1 MSAMLATNRWAPSV
15 TQALRYRSLLSCM
28 MLRSPGVAV
37 SRRMFSSSGEAVPLG
52 KVRNVAIIAHVDHGK
67 TTLVDTLL
75 RQTMQDGD
83 KMSGSMDCNE
93 LEMERG
99 ITILSKVTRLE
110 WKGHVLNIVDTPGHA
125 DFGGEVERVMSMVDG
140 VVLLVDIV
148 QGPRTQT
155 KFVLQKALALP
166 HVQPIVVINKADRT
180 TDRSQ
185 DQIETEIFDLFCSL
199 NATEQ
204 QLDYR
209 TMYASAR
216 DGWAV
221 TDYADIKDES
231 KRQNCYCILD
241 SIVDLI
247 KPPIETRTEQ
257 NGDKFSMLVTTIEKP
272 PSTMNLSWTSTGKIY
287 SGAIKKGEH
296 HVHSRIWIIKE
307 ASATSAV
314 SRMGIVFISKDES
327 HLQPRRLITDPYLT
341 VKVYIK
347 SPEGNVIAK
356 EKVRELTVMKGLNRE
371 IVKSAATGDI
381 VAITLGGNVIP
392 SVADTIC
399 SAQDVEPIPSIP
411 IDPPVMSLKL
421 SVNTSPLAGKDGKF
435 LTIEAMWK
443 RLVRETTNNVAIKAE
458 RTPEKDGLIVKG
470 RGELQLSIL
479 AEQMRR
485 EGFEMTVSQPTV
497 VTRVVDGE
505 KQEPYEEVVILA
517 DNELASIFADKLASR
532 GGELTE
538 LVPQKGNESL
548 LKAVISSR
556 NLMGFRTYVREKS
569 QGKAVMMSTLVGF
582 KKWQK
587 SIPSNRDRVLISAGQ
602 GICTEHDLVHM
613 SHKGTLF
620 VKPNDQVYVGQIIG
634 VHNGDQE
641 LDMNPTKGKREQE
654 IRRKNKEI
662 KEVLPPHKPFTLDEA
677 LGFIEEDECVE
688 ITPHRLAIR
697 KNVLDPGLRKSQK
710 RKEGKN

>member
-1 MSAMLATNRWAPSV
+1 
-15 TQALRYRSLLSCM
+15 
-28 MLRSPGVAV
+28 
-37 SRRMFSSSGEAVPLG
+37 
-52 KVRNVAIIAHVDHGK
+52 
-67 TTLVDTLL
+67 
-75 RQTMQDGD
+75 
-83 KMSGSMDCNE
+83 
-93 LEMERG
+93 
-99 ITILSKVTRLE
+99 
-110 WKGHVLNIVDTPGHA
+110 
-125 DFGGEVERVMSMVDG
+125 
-140 VVLLVDIV
+140 
-148 QGPRTQT
+148 
-155 KFVLQKALALP
+155 
-166 HVQPIVVINKADRT
+166 
-180 TDRSQ
+180 
-185 DQIETEIFDLFCSL
+185 IFDLFCSL

-204 QLDYR
+204 QLDYQ
-209 TMYASAR
+209 TIYASAR

-221 TDYADIKDES
+221 TDYDHIKDES
-231 KRQNCYCILD
+231 RRRNCYCVLD
-241 SIVDLI
+241 AIVDLI
-247 KPPIETRTEQ
+247 KPPIETRAEQ
-257 NGDKFSMLVTTIEKP
+257 NGDKFSMLVTTVEKP

-287 SGAIKKGEH
+287 SGSIKKG
-296 HVHSRIWIIKE
+296 
-307 ASATSAV
+307 
-314 SRMGIVFISKDES
+314 D
-327 HLQPRRLITDPYLT
+327 L
-341 VKVYIK
+341 VYIK
-347 SPEGNVIAK
+347 SSDGNIVGK

-371 IVKSAATGDI
+371 IVKSASTGDI
-381 VAITLGGNVIP
+381 VAATLGGNIVP

-517 DNELASIFADKLASR
+517 ENELASIFADKLSSR
-532 GGELTE
+532 GGELSE
-538 LVPQKGNESL
+538 LLPQKGNESL

-587 SIPSNRDRVLISAGQ
+587 SIPSSRDKVLISAGQ
-602 GICTEHDLVHM
+602 GVCTEHDLVHM

-620 VKPNDQVYVGQIIG
+620 VKPNDQVYIGQIIG

-688 ITPHRLAIR
+688 ITPNRLAIR
-697 KNVLDPGLRKSQK
+697 KNTLDPGLRKSQR